1 MKKKNQKSKS
11 TYPKPL
17 SRKLVTDFASKHHAV
32 RPMIFW
38 EKARVWDWRDL
49 LTDDFGEPDKEL
61 LLQRLSELHLYFSD
75 DAVTDNKRS
84 MVMIVKVTVPTQRD
98 WLRICEKYGYDS
110 DLMEDES
117 LEVEISDNE

>member
-1 MKKKNQKSKS
+1 MKQKKRKSKP

-17 SRKLVTDFASKHHAV
+17 SKKLVTDFASKHHAV

-49 LTDDFGEPDKEL
+49 LHDDFGKPDKGL
-61 LLQRLSELHLYFSD
+61 LLERLSQLHLYFSD

-84 MVMIVKVTVPTQRD
+84 MVMIVKVTVPTQRE
-98 WLRICEKYGYDS
+98 WLRICEKYGYEP
-110 DLMEDES
+110 DLMDDES

>member
-1 MKKKNQKSKS
+1 MKNKKKSKP

-17 SRKLVTDFASKHHAV
+17 SKRLVTAFAAKHHAL

-49 LTDDFGEPDKEL
+49 LHDDFGKPNREL
-61 LLQRLSELHLYFSD
+61 LLERLSQLHLYFSD

-98 WLRICEKYGYDS
+98 WLRICEKYGYEP
-110 DLMEDES
+110 DLMDDEL
-117 LEVEISDNE
+117 LEVEVGDHE

>member
-1 MKKKNQKSKS
+1 MKKTKKKSKP

-17 SRKLVTDFASKHHAV
+17 SKKLVTDFASKHHAV

-61 LLQRLSELHLYFSD
+61 LLERLSQLHLYFAD

-117 LEVEISDNE
+117 LEAEVSYNE